1 MRDGFILSWSS
12 HLEVSPCSFHS
23 PYQSAILRVDN
34 QRKGMIEMAGPALKQ
49 LHSHRAIH
57 EGGLSGAIGKTEML
71 IDFLQEGDQKNA
83 ERAANDLV
91 DYWKTRVISH
101 ADAEEDGFYQ
111 EIVTENPTME
121 KSVTQLTRDHDLIRI
136 IVADIEVLRET
147 EGISPSVLQK
157 FYALLVVNEIHSR
170 EEERL
175 LFTESPSK
183 DA

>member
-1 MRDGFILSWSS
+1 MT
-12 HLEVSPCSFHS
+12 
-23 PYQSAILRVDN
+23 
-34 QRKGMIEMAGPALKQ
+34 GPALKQ
-49 LHSHRAIH
+49 LQSHRAIH

-71 IDFLQEGDQKNA
+71 IDFLQEGDQENA

-111 EIVTENPTME
+111 EIVNENPSME
-121 KSVTQLTRDHDLIRI
+121 KSIVQLTRDHDLIRI
-136 IVADIEVLRET
+136 IISDIESLRET
-147 EGISPSVLQK
+147 DWMSPSVLQK

-175 LFTESPSK
+175 LFIEPFPK
-183 DA
+183 NV

>member
-1 MRDGFILSWSS
+1 
-12 HLEVSPCSFHS
+12 
-23 PYQSAILRVDN
+23 
-34 QRKGMIEMAGPALKQ
+34 MAGPALKQ
-49 LHSHRAIH
+49 LQSHRAIH

-71 IDFLQEGDQKNA
+71 IDFLQEGDQENA

-111 EIVTENPTME
+111 EILNDNPSME
-121 KSVTQLTRDHDLIRI
+121 KSVVQLTRDHDLIRI
-136 IVADIEVLRET
+136 IVSDIESLRET
-147 EGISPSVLQK
+147 DGLSPSVLQK

-175 LFTESPSK
+175 LFTEPSSEN
-183 DA
+183 A

>member
-1 MRDGFILSWSS
+1 
-12 HLEVSPCSFHS
+12 
-23 PYQSAILRVDN
+23 
-34 QRKGMIEMAGPALKQ
+34 MAGPALKQ
-49 LHSHRAIH
+49 LQSHRAIH

-101 ADAEEDGFYQ
+101 ADAEEEGFYQ
-111 EIVTENPTME
+111 EILNDKPSME
-121 KSVTQLTRDHDLIRI
+121 KSVVQMTRDHDLIRI
-136 IVADIEVLRET
+136 IVSDIESLRET
-147 EGISPSVLQK
+147 DGISPSVLQK

-175 LFTESPSK
+175 LFEEPASE